1 MALSDAHLRYLFAIS
16 NAAAAT
22 PDVSSRQ
29 IASALGVTKP
39 SVVHILNILMRDGMV
54 VKRHYGK
61 IYLTDRGA
69 FTVNYYRRLLDAT
82 LAAMPEY
89 PFPVSADERRNAALA
104 LIAALPDRDYREH
117 FGALFAETEVEKM
130 SRSQKV
136 NEPETMSTASA
147 YLYKEQAECVQQ
159 VRQYLVEHLDSHVTQ
174 AELAQRYHISL
185 TSLKGAFKQVYGLPI
200 NTYLRRCRVQHAE
213 QLLFTTDLSIL
224 EIAQRVG
231 YDSPSRFAAMFKREK
246 GITPRECRRVRTD
259 QLPEEKTI
267 A

>member
-1 MALSDAHLRYLFAIS
+1 
-16 NAAAAT
+16 
-22 PDVSSRQ
+22 
-29 IASALGVTKP
+29 
-39 SVVHILNILMRDGMV
+39 
-54 VKRHYGK
+54 
-61 IYLTDRGA
+61 
-69 FTVNYYRRLLDAT
+69 
-82 LAAMPEY
+82 
-89 PFPVSADERRNAALA
+89 
-104 LIAALPDRDYREH
+104 
-117 FGALFAETEVEKM
+117 M

-159 VRQYLVEHLDSHVTQ
+159 VHQYLVEHLDSRV
-174 AELAQRYHISL
+174 
-185 TSLKGAFKQVYGLPI
+185 I

>member
-1 MALSDAHLRYLFAIS
+1 
-16 NAAAAT
+16 
-22 PDVSSRQ
+22 
-29 IASALGVTKP
+29 
-39 SVVHILNILMRDGMV
+39 
-54 VKRHYGK
+54 
-61 IYLTDRGA
+61 
-69 FTVNYYRRLLDAT
+69 
-82 LAAMPEY
+82 
-89 PFPVSADERRNAALA
+89 
-104 LIAALPDRDYREH
+104 
-117 FGALFAETEVEKM
+117 M

-159 VRQYLVEHLDSHVTQ
+159 VHQYLVEHLDSRVTQ

-231 YDSPSRFAAMFKREK
+231 YDSPSRFASQAWW
-246 GITPRECRRVRTD
+246 
-259 QLPEEKTI
+259 
-267 A
+267 

>member
-1 MALSDAHLRYLFAIS
+1 
-16 NAAAAT
+16 
-22 PDVSSRQ
+22 
-29 IASALGVTKP
+29 
-39 SVVHILNILMRDGMV
+39 
-54 VKRHYGK
+54 
-61 IYLTDRGA
+61 
-69 FTVNYYRRLLDAT
+69 
-82 LAAMPEY
+82 
-89 PFPVSADERRNAALA
+89 
-104 LIAALPDRDYREH
+104 
-117 FGALFAETEVEKM
+117 M

-136 NEPETMSTASA
+136 NELETMPTASA

-159 VRQYLVEHLDSHVTQ
+159 VHQYLVEHLDSRVTQ

-246 GITPRECRRVRTD
+246 GITPRNAAACAPTSCRKKKR
-259 QLPEEKTI
+259 LPDVELQRSKTHSSGGLKLGKMVERGT
-267 A
+267 

>member
-1 MALSDAHLRYLFAIS
+1 
-16 NAAAAT
+16 
-22 PDVSSRQ
+22 
-29 IASALGVTKP
+29 
-39 SVVHILNILMRDGMV
+39 
-54 VKRHYGK
+54 
-61 IYLTDRGA
+61 
-69 FTVNYYRRLLDAT
+69 
-82 LAAMPEY
+82 
-89 PFPVSADERRNAALA
+89 
-104 LIAALPDRDYREH
+104 
-117 FGALFAETEVEKM
+117 M

-159 VRQYLVEHLDSHVTQ
+159 VHQYLVEHLDSRVTQ

-231 YDSPSRFAAMFKREK
+231 YDSPPTSCRKKKR
-246 GITPRECRRVRTD
+246 
-259 QLPEEKTI
+259 LPDVELQRSKTHSSGGLKLGEMVERGTWNFQK
-267 A
+267 

>member
-1 MALSDAHLRYLFAIS
+1 
-16 NAAAAT
+16 
-22 PDVSSRQ
+22 
-29 IASALGVTKP
+29 
-39 SVVHILNILMRDGMV
+39 MV

-117 FGALFAETEVEKM
+117 FGALFAETEVEENEPQAK
-130 SRSQKV
+130 KV

-159 VRQYLVEHLDSHVTQ
+159 VHQYLVEHLDSRVTQ

>member
-1 MALSDAHLRYLFAIS
+1 
-16 NAAAAT
+16 
-22 PDVSSRQ
+22 
-29 IASALGVTKP
+29 
-39 SVVHILNILMRDGMV
+39 
-54 VKRHYGK
+54 
-61 IYLTDRGA
+61 
-69 FTVNYYRRLLDAT
+69 
-82 LAAMPEY
+82 
-89 PFPVSADERRNAALA
+89 
-104 LIAALPDRDYREH
+104 
-117 FGALFAETEVEKM
+117 M

-159 VRQYLVEHLDSHVTQ
+159 VHQYLVEHLDSRVTQ

-231 YDSPSRFAAMFKREK
+231 YDSPRGNAAACAPTSCRKKKR
-246 GITPRECRRVRTD
+246 
-259 QLPEEKTI
+259 LPDVELQRSKTHSSGGLKLGEMVERGTWNFQK
-267 A
+267 

>member
-1 MALSDAHLRYLFAIS
+1 
-16 NAAAAT
+16 
-22 PDVSSRQ
+22 
-29 IASALGVTKP
+29 
-39 SVVHILNILMRDGMV
+39 
-54 VKRHYGK
+54 
-61 IYLTDRGA
+61 
-69 FTVNYYRRLLDAT
+69 
-82 LAAMPEY
+82 
-89 PFPVSADERRNAALA
+89 
-104 LIAALPDRDYREH
+104 
-117 FGALFAETEVEKM
+117 M

-159 VRQYLVEHLDSHVTQ
+159 VHQYLVEHLDSRVTQ

-246 GITPRECRRVRTD
+246 GINPPCFRHRCAPRWCCCFHCVPCLPYCSCCRTVLSANRLRR
-259 QLPEEKTI
+259 
-267 A
+267 

>member
-1 MALSDAHLRYLFAIS
+1 
-16 NAAAAT
+16 
-22 PDVSSRQ
+22 
-29 IASALGVTKP
+29 
-39 SVVHILNILMRDGMV
+39 
-54 VKRHYGK
+54 
-61 IYLTDRGA
+61 
-69 FTVNYYRRLLDAT
+69 
-82 LAAMPEY
+82 
-89 PFPVSADERRNAALA
+89 
-104 LIAALPDRDYREH
+104 
-117 FGALFAETEVEKM
+117 M

-185 TSLKGAFKQVYGLPI
+185 TSLKQVYGLPI